1 MESLKARKLTLR
13 ELRIEIE
20 EVIKKL
26 EGIADAEA
34 EINISSCKAINKLQC
49 HF

>member
-1 MESLKARKLTLR
+1 MESLKTRKLTLR

-20 EVIKKL
+20 GVIVKL

-34 EINISSCKAINKLQC
+34 
-49 HF
+49 